1 MELIWY
7 SITGIHGE
15 HLTIFLPFS
24 STLESTHLL
33 SERAPIHSPISGM
46 CFSLPLFSL
55 ERRTQPPNSSS
66 FIYIHREK
74 GYLELAAEAVGGD
87 GFDVIIENA
96 SDINLGSDLTVIGP
110 GARVVVYTS
119 SRAEFCLHTFIFS
132 FFFVSL
138 SRLWAIEATSK
149 SALVS

>member
-1 MELIWY
+1 M
-7 SITGIHGE
+7 
-15 HLTIFLPFS
+15 
-24 STLESTHLL
+24 
-33 SERAPIHSPISGM
+33 
-46 CFSLPLFSL
+46 
-55 ERRTQPPNSSS
+55 
-66 FIYIHREK
+66 
-74 GYLELAAEAVGGD
+74 ELAAEAVGGD

-119 SRAEFCLHTFIFS
+119 SRAEFCLHTKSFL
-132 FFFVSL
+132 FFFL